1 MKIGNNKFGWGEYLR
16 PTPKNVQ
23 KIADALVALSLFATG
38 YAVVMECKVVAMIF
52 IALGAIGV
60 FGQKL
65 VGE

>member
-1 MKIGNNKFGWGEYLR
+1 
-16 PTPKNVQ
+16 
-23 KIADALVALSLFATG
+23 
-38 YAVVMECKVVAMIF
+38 VVMECKVVAMIF